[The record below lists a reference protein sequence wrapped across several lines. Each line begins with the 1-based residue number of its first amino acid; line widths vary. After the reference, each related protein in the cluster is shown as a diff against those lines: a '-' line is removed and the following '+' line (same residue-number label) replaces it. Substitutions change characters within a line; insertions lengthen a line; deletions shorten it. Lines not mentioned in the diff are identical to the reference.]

1 MIQFHYT
8 TTRGGHNIMK
18 QGKMEEFTIQSK
30 ELGEDM
36 QVIVHLPHNYT
47 PLYKYNVLIA
57 SDGKDYIQ
65 YGRVGRVIDEF
76 IDSGEIE
83 DVIFFGVPYKSVSER
98 RRMYHPEGDKRE
110 AYTRFLAHELVPYID
125 SNYPTYQI
133 GAGRGLI
140 GDSLAATISLLTAS
154 KYPSIFGKVI
164 LHSPYVDEFVLE
176 KVKAIKDPSAFSIY
190 HVIGEGETE
199 VKTQVDGV
207 QDFLTPNRELNK
219 VIKSKEFQY
228 FYDEFK
234 GDHTWKFW
242 QPDVRRAIT
251 MAYGQ

>member
-1 MIQFHYT
+1 
-8 TTRGGHNIMK
+8 MK
-18 QGKMEEFTIQSK
+18 QGKVEEFTIQSK

-76 IDSGEIE
+76 IESGDIE

-125 SNYPTYQI
+125 EHYPTLQI

-140 GDSLAATISLLTAS
+140 GDSLAATISLLTAV
-154 KYPSIFGKVI
+154 KYPHTFGKVI
-164 LHSPYVDEFVLE
+164 LHSPYVDDFVLE
-176 KVKAIKDPSAFSIY
+176 KVQSVKDSSAFSIY

-199 VKTQVDGV
+199 VNTQVDGV
-207 QDFLTPNRELNK
+207 QDFLTPNRELKK
-219 VIKSKEFQY
+219 VIESQEFLY

-234 GDHTWKFW
+234 GDHTWKYW
-242 QPDVRRAIT
+242 QPDVRRALA
-251 MAYGQ
+251 MVYGQ

>member
-1 MIQFHYT
+1 
-8 TTRGGHNIMK
+8 MK
-18 QGKMEEFTIQSK
+18 QGKVEEFTIQSK

-76 IDSGEIE
+76 IESGDIE

-110 AYTRFLAHELVPYID
+110 AYTRFLALELVPYID
-125 SNYPTYQI
+125 EHYPTLQV

-140 GDSLAATISLLTAS
+140 GDSLAATISLLAAV
-154 KYPSIFGKVI
+154 KYPHTFGKLI
-164 LHSPYVDEFVLE
+164 LHSPYVDDFVLE
-176 KVKAIKDPSAFSIY
+176 KVQSVKDSSAFSIY

-199 VKTQVDGV
+199 VSTQVDGI
-207 QDFLTPNRELNK
+207 QDFLTPNRALKK
-219 VIKSKEFQY
+219 VIESKEFIY

-234 GDHTWKFW
+234 GDHTWKYW
-242 QPDVRRAIT
+242 QPDVRRALE
-251 MAYGQ
+251 MVYGQ

>member
-1 MIQFHYT
+1 
-8 TTRGGHNIMK
+8 MK
-18 QGKMEEFTIQSK
+18 QGKVEEFTIQSK

-76 IDSGEIE
+76 IESGDIE

-125 SNYPTYQI
+125 EHYPTLQI

-140 GDSLAATISLLTAS
+140 GDSLAATISLLTAL
-154 KYPSIFGKVI
+154 KYPHTFGKVI
-164 LHSPYVDEFVLE
+164 LHSPYVDDYVLE
-176 KVKAIKDPSAFSIY
+176 KVQSVKDSSAFSIY

-199 VKTQVDGV
+199 VNTQVDGV
-207 QDFLTPNRELNK
+207 QDFLTPNRALNK
-219 VIKSKEFQY
+219 LIESKEFVY
-228 FYDEFK
+228 FYDEFA
-234 GDHTWKFW
+234 GDHTWKYW
-242 QPDVRRAIT
+242 QPDVRRALE
-251 MAYGQ
+251 MVYGQ